1 MENFKEDSKSIT
13 YPLRTVTRITGL
25 SPELLRA
32 WERRYNAI
40 TPLRS
45 PGGTRRYTA
54 EDLARLKLLKTIVDS
69 GIRIGQVARMDIST
83 LREHVAKPTASTG
96 NTVEEILAALKQL
109 DGPEAQRLLSLQ
121 ISALGPTR
129 FAKEFAFPLVREIG
143 ERWASNRLGVSS
155 EHLATSLIRSM
166 LGSALQLTTIAKMGP
181 RIIFATPTGERHE
194 LGLQIAALVALGAGA
209 NPIYLGPELPVE
221 DLIMS
226 AETSGAKVLALSLV
240 TIPPSQSH
248 QLLKAIRGG
257 LSGMV
262 KIWIGGSGARELPP
276 IEGIT
281 PINSLD
287 DLEQRVLLI
296 DK

>member
-1 MENFKEDSKSIT
+1 
-13 YPLRTVTRITGL
+13 
-25 SPELLRA
+25 
-32 WERRYNAI
+32 
-40 TPLRS
+40 
-45 PGGTRRYTA
+45 
-54 EDLARLKLLKTIVDS
+54 
-69 GIRIGQVARMDIST
+69 
-83 LREHVAKPTASTG
+83 
-96 NTVEEILAALKQL
+96 
-109 DGPEAQRLLSLQ
+109 
-121 ISALGPTR
+121 
-129 FAKEFAFPLVREIG
+129 
-143 ERWASNRLGVSS
+143 
-155 EHLATSLIRSM
+155 M